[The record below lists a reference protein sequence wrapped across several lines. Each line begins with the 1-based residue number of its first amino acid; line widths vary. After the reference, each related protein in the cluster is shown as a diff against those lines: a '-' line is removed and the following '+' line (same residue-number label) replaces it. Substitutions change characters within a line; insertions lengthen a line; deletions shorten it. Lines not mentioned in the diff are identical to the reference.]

1 MRASIIAL
9 SVFVSGLFVVFAVYA
24 YGRFGRR
31 LQGPASAA
39 LKPES
44 GQTEL
49 DRLAAPL
56 LEAHAG
62 FNGIALISDNMAA
75 FTLRALSARRAG
87 RSLDL
92 QYYYWKN
99 DLTGRML
106 TREVLAAA
114 DRGVRVRLLLDDINA
129 GLHDRMCLSLDGH
142 PNIEVRL
149 FNPSRARTDRFKR
162 GFEMM
167 LRPFRAT
174 RRMHNKQWIAD
185 GRLVIAGGR
194 NIGDAYFDADEQS
207 NFRDLDVWMLG
218 PVADDAAA
226 VFDRYWNSPVVVP
239 IGSLRTPRMHYLPAF
254 RTKLERIA
262 ATSGGRHYLAH
273 VEAAIEDGA
282 LLPAKVALH
291 WTGAARL
298 VSDPPEKAFLQ
309 KRDNNWIMRELMP
322 VLTSAQRD
330 VRVISPYF
338 IPGAVGIAEIGRLV
352 KRRVKVDVLTNS
364 LAATDV
370 AAVHGAYAN
379 YRKALLRSG
388 TTLFELKAT
397 HASGDPQRMSLF
409 GSRAA
414 SLHTKA
420 FTVDGRTGFV
430 GSMNFDPRSASLNT
444 EMGVLFTHPGLVAEV
459 EAIFAEETRPENS
472 FRLSL
477 DKGRLRWHDR
487 QDEEPRVLRREPEA
501 GFWRRL
507 TAGVIGVLPI
517 ESQL

>member
-1 MRASIIAL
+1 MRASLIAL
-9 SVFVSGLFVVFAVYA
+9 YVFASGLVALAVVYV

-31 LQGPASAA
+31 VHGPWSSAVQ
-39 LKPES
+39 PVPD
-44 GQTEL
+44 QTEI
-49 DRLAAPL
+49 DRLAGPL
-56 LEAHAG
+56 LYDHPGQNAITLLA
-62 FNGIALISDNMAA
+62 DNADAFAVRAA
-75 FTLRALSARRAG
+75 SARKAG

-106 TREVLAAA
+106 AREVLAAA
-114 DRGVRVRLLLDDINA
+114 DRGVQVRLLLDDINA
-129 GLHDRMCLSLDGH
+129 GLHDRMCLSLDAH
-142 PNIEVRL
+142 EHIEVRL

-162 GFEMM
+162 GLEMM

-239 IGSLRTPRMHYLPAF
+239 IGSLRTPRKHYLPNF
-254 RTKLERIA
+254 RTKLEKIA
-262 ATSGGRHYLAH
+262 ATKGGRFYLAH
-273 VEAAIEDGA
+273 VEKVMNAGG
-282 LLPAKVALH
+282 LLPAGVTPH
-291 WTGAARL
+291 WTGDARL
-298 VSDPPEKAFLQ
+298 VADPPEKAFLQ
-309 KRDNNWIMRELMP
+309 KRSHSIMRELMP
-322 VLTSAQRD
+322 VLTSAHRD

-338 IPGAVGIAEIGRLV
+338 IPGTIGTTEIGKLV
-352 KRRVKVDVLTNS
+352 ERRVKVAVLTNS

-379 YRKALLRSG
+379 YRKALLRGG
-388 TTLFELKAT
+388 TALFELKAVHDT
-397 HASGDPQRMSLF
+397 DDQQRMSLF
-409 GSRAA
+409 GSRGA

-420 FTVDGRTGFV
+420 FTVDGTSGFV

-444 EMGVLFTHPGLVAEV
+444 EMGVLFTHPALVAEV
-459 EAIFAEETRPENS
+459 DAIFEEETRPVNS

-477 DKGRLRWHDR
+477 DGNRLRWHDHDDSR
-487 QDEEPRVLRREPEA
+487 PRVLKHEPEA
-501 GFWRRL
+501 GFLRRL
-507 TAGVIGVLPI
+507 LAGIISILPI